1 MNNSGQ
7 STIRQ
12 VMLAGGSVFI
22 ASAIALIARPD
33 LFGEFIGIVGED
45 AFWTLRMTGIVLI
58 PLGYLMI
65 VVRSVA
71 SDSVVKSYA
80 VLMSLVSLGLG
91 IVTLLAPGDANVGRI
106 IYAIIGF
113 LFSTLYV
120 VALALGKGKLKTLN

>member
-1 MNNSGQ
+1 MNNLGQ

-12 VMLAGGSVFI
+12 VVLAGGSVFI

-45 AFWTLRMTGIVLI
+45 AFWSLRMTGIVLI

-80 VLMSLVSLGLG
+80 FLMSLVSLSLG
-91 IVTLLAPGDANVGRI
+91 IVTLLAPGDANIGRI

-120 VALALGKGKLKTLN
+120 VALALGRSKA

>member
-1 MNNSGQ
+1 MSNSGQ
-7 STIRQ
+7 AKIRQ

-45 AFWTLRMTGIVLI
+45 AFWSLRMIGIVLI

-71 SDSVVKSYA
+71 SDSVVKSFA
-80 VLMSLVSLGLG
+80 ILMSLISLGLG
-91 IVTLLAPGDANVGRI
+91 IVTLLAPGEPNIGRI
-106 IYAIIGF
+106 IYAIVGF

-120 VALALGKGKLKTLN
+120 VAIALGRTKV

>member
-33 LFGEFIGIVGED
+33 LFGEFIGIVGEG

-80 VLMSLVSLGLG
+80 VLMFLVSLGLG
-91 IVTLLAPGDANVGRI
+91 IVTLLAPGDANIGRI

-120 VALALGKGKLKTLN
+120 VALALGRSKA

>member
-33 LFGEFIGIVGED
+33 LFGEFIGIIGED
-45 AFWTLRMTGIVLI
+45 AFWSLRMTGIVLI

-80 VLMSLVSLGLG
+80 SLMSLVSLSLG
-91 IVTLLAPGDANVGRI
+91 IVTLLAPGDANIGRI
-106 IYAIIGF
+106 IYAIVGF

-120 VALALGKGKLKTLN
+120 VALALGRSKA

>member
-45 AFWTLRMTGIVLI
+45 AFWSLRMTGIVLI

-80 VLMSLVSLGLG
+80 VLMSLFSLSLG
-91 IVTLLAPGDANVGRI
+91 IVTLLAPGQANIGRI

-120 VALALGKGKLKTLN
+120 VALALGRNKA

>member
-45 AFWTLRMTGIVLI
+45 AFWSLRMTGIVLI

-80 VLMSLVSLGLG
+80 FLMSLVSLSLG
-91 IVTLLAPGDANVGRI
+91 IVTLLAPGDANIGRI
-106 IYAIIGF
+106 IYAIVGF

-120 VALALGKGKLKTLN
+120 VALALGRNKA

>member
-1 MNNSGQ
+1 MNKSGQ

-80 VLMSLVSLGLG
+80 VLMSLISLGLG
-91 IVTLLAPGDANVGRI
+91 IVTLLAPGDANIGRI

-120 VALALGKGKLKTLN
+120 VALALGKSKA

>member
-1 MNNSGQ
+1 MSNSGQ
-7 STIRQ
+7 SKIRQ

-45 AFWTLRMTGIVLI
+45 AVWSLRMTGIVLI

-80 VLMSLVSLGLG
+80 ILMSLISLGLG
-91 IVTLLAPGDANVGRI
+91 IVTLLAPGEPNIGRI
-106 IYAIIGF
+106 IYAIVGF

-120 VALALGKGKLKTLN
+120 VAIALGRNKA

>member
-45 AFWTLRMTGIVLI
+45 AFWSLRMTGIVLI

-71 SDSVVKSYA
+71 SDSVVKSCA
-80 VLMSLVSLGLG
+80 VLMFLVSLGLG
-91 IVTLLAPGDANVGRI
+91 IVTLLAPGDANIGRI

-120 VALALGKGKLKTLN
+120 VALALGRSKA

>member
-1 MNNSGQ
+1 MSNTGQ
-7 STIRQ
+7 VKIRQ

-45 AFWTLRMTGIVLI
+45 AFWSLRMTGIVLI

-80 VLMSLVSLGLG
+80 ILMSLISLGLG
-91 IVTLLAPGDANVGRI
+91 IVTLLAPGEPNIGRI
-106 IYAIIGF
+106 IYAIVGF

-120 VALALGKGKLKTLN
+120 VAIALGRNKA

>member
-1 MNNSGQ
+1 MNNSAEIK
-7 STIRQ
+7 IRQ
-12 VMLAGGSVFI
+12 VMLAGGSIFI

-33 LFGEFIGIVGED
+33 LFGEFIGITGLD
-45 AFWTLRMTGIVLI
+45 AYWSLRMTGIVLI

-71 SDSVVKSYA
+71 SDSVVKSFAY
-80 VLMSLVSLGLG
+80 LMSIVSLSLG
-91 IVTLLAPGDANVGRI
+91 IVTLLAPGQVNIGRI

-120 VALALGKGKLKTLN
+120 VAIALGRNKN

>member
-1 MNNSGQ
+1 MANSGQ
-7 STIRQ
+7 SKIRQ

-45 AFWTLRMTGIVLI
+45 AFWSLRMTGIVLI

-80 VLMSLVSLGLG
+80 ILMSLISLGLG
-91 IVTLLAPGDANVGRI
+91 IVTLLAPGEPNIGRI
-106 IYAIIGF
+106 IYAIVGF

-120 VALALGKGKLKTLN
+120 VAIALGRNKA

>member
-1 MNNSGQ
+1 MSISGQ
-7 STIRQ
+7 SRIRQ

-45 AFWTLRMTGIVLI
+45 AFWSLRMTGIVLI

-80 VLMSLVSLGLG
+80 ILMSLISLGLG
-91 IVTLLAPGDANVGRI
+91 IVTLLAPGEPNIGRI
-106 IYAIIGF
+106 IYAIVGF

-120 VALALGKGKLKTLN
+120 VAIALGRNKA

>member
-1 MNNSGQ
+1 MTNSGQ
-7 STIRQ
+7 AKIRQ

-45 AFWTLRMTGIVLI
+45 AFWSLRMTGIVLI

-80 VLMSLVSLGLG
+80 ILMSLISLGLG
-91 IVTLLAPGDANVGRI
+91 IVTLLAQGEPNIGRI
-106 IYAIIGF
+106 IYAIVGF

-120 VALALGKGKLKTLN
+120 VAIALGRNKA

>member
-45 AFWTLRMTGIVLI
+45 AFWSLRMTGIVLI

-80 VLMSLVSLGLG
+80 FLMSLVSLSLG
-91 IVTLLAPGDANVGRI
+91 IVTLLAPGDANIGRI

-120 VALALGKGKLKTLN
+120 VALTLGRNKA

>member
-45 AFWTLRMTGIVLI
+45 AFWSLRMTGIVLI

-80 VLMSLVSLGLG
+80 FLMSLVSLSLG
-91 IVTLLAPGDANVGRI
+91 IVTLLAPGEANIGRI

-120 VALALGKGKLKTLN
+120 VALALGRSKA

>member
-1 MNNSGQ
+1 MNNLGQ

-12 VMLAGGSVFI
+12 VVLAGGSVFI

-33 LFGEFIGIVGED
+33 LFGQFIGIVGED
-45 AFWTLRMTGIVLI
+45 AFWSLRMTGIVLI

-80 VLMSLVSLGLG
+80 FLMSLVSLSLG
-91 IVTLLAPGDANVGRI
+91 IVTLLAPGDANIGRI

-120 VALALGKGKLKTLN
+120 VALALGRSKA

>member
-1 MNNSGQ
+1 MNNLGQ

-45 AFWTLRMTGIVLI
+45 AFWSLRMTGIVLI

-80 VLMSLVSLGLG
+80 ILMSLVSLSLG
-91 IVTLLAPGDANVGRI
+91 IVTLLAPGETNIGRI

-120 VALALGKGKLKTLN
+120 VALALGRSKA

>member
-1 MNNSGQ
+1 MTNSGQ
-7 STIRQ
+7 AKIRQ

-45 AFWTLRMTGIVLI
+45 AFWSLRMTGIVLI

-80 VLMSLVSLGLG
+80 ILMSLISLGLG
-91 IVTLLAPGDANVGRI
+91 IVTLLAPGEPNIGRI
-106 IYAIIGF
+106 IYAIVGF

-120 VALALGKGKLKTLN
+120 VALALGRNKA

>member
-45 AFWTLRMTGIVLI
+45 AFWTLRITGIVLI

-91 IVTLLAPGDANVGRI
+91 IVTLLAPGDANIGRI

-120 VALALGKGKLKTLN
+120 VALALGRSKA

>member
-1 MNNSGQ
+1 MNNSAEIR
-7 STIRQ
+7 IRQ
-12 VMLAGGSVFI
+12 VMLAGGSIFI

-33 LFGEFIGIVGED
+33 LFGEFIGITGLD
-45 AFWTLRMTGIVLI
+45 AYWSLRMTGIVLI

-71 SDSVVKSYA
+71 SDSVVKSFAY
-80 VLMSLVSLGLG
+80 LMSIVSLSLG
-91 IVTLLAPGDANVGRI
+91 IVTLLAPGQVNIGRI

-120 VALALGKGKLKTLN
+120 VAIAVGRNKN

>member
-1 MNNSGQ
+1 MSNSGQ
-7 STIRQ
+7 SKIRQ

-45 AFWTLRMTGIVLI
+45 AFWSLRMTGIVLI

-80 VLMSLVSLGLG
+80 ILMSLISLGLG
-91 IVTLLAPGDANVGRI
+91 IVTLLAPGEPNIGRI
-106 IYAIIGF
+106 IYAIVGF

-120 VALALGKGKLKTLN
+120 VAIALGRNKV

>member
-1 MNNSGQ
+1 MSNSGQ
-7 STIRQ
+7 TRIRQ

-45 AFWTLRMTGIVLI
+45 AFWSLRMTGIVLI

-80 VLMSLVSLGLG
+80 ILMSLISLGLG
-91 IVTLLAPGDANVGRI
+91 IVTLLAPGEPNIGRI
-106 IYAIIGF
+106 IYAIVGF

-120 VALALGKGKLKTLN
+120 VAIALGRNKA

>member
-1 MNNSGQ
+1 MSNSGQ
-7 STIRQ
+7 SRIRQ

-33 LFGEFIGIVGED
+33 LFGEFIGIVGEE
-45 AFWTLRMTGIVLI
+45 AFWSLRMTGIVLI

-80 VLMSLVSLGLG
+80 ILMSLVSLSLG
-91 IVTLLAPGDANVGRI
+91 IVTLLAPGEPNIGRI
-106 IYAIIGF
+106 IYAIVGF

-120 VALALGKGKLKTLN
+120 VALALGRNKA

>member
-1 MNNSGQ
+1 MTNSGQ
-7 STIRQ
+7 SRIRQ

-45 AFWTLRMTGIVLI
+45 AFWSLRMTGIVLI

-80 VLMSLVSLGLG
+80 ILMSLISLGLG
-91 IVTLLAPGDANVGRI
+91 IVTLLAPGEPNIGRI
-106 IYAIIGF
+106 IYAIVGF

-120 VALALGKGKLKTLN
+120 VALALGKSKA

>member
-1 MNNSGQ
+1 MANSGQ
-7 STIRQ
+7 SKIRQ

-80 VLMSLVSLGLG
+80 ILMSLISLGLG
-91 IVTLLAPGDANVGRI
+91 IVTLLAPGEPNIGRI
-106 IYAIIGF
+106 IYTIVGF

-120 VALALGKGKLKTLN
+120 VAIALGRNKA

>member
-1 MNNSGQ
+1 MNNLGQ

-45 AFWTLRMTGIVLI
+45 AFWSLRMTGIVLI

-80 VLMSLVSLGLG
+80 FLMSLISLSLG
-91 IVTLLAPGDANVGRI
+91 IVTLLAPGDANIGRI

-120 VALALGKGKLKTLN
+120 VALALGRNKA

>member
-12 VMLAGGSVFI
+12 VMLGGGSVFI

-45 AFWTLRMTGIVLI
+45 AFWSLRMTGIVLI

-71 SDSVVKSYA
+71 SDSVVKSFA
-80 VLMSLVSLGLG
+80 FLMSLVSLSLG
-91 IVTLLAPGDANVGRI
+91 IVTLLAPGDANIGRI

-120 VALALGKGKLKTLN
+120 VALALGRNKV

>member
-1 MNNSGQ
+1 MSNSGQ
-7 STIRQ
+7 SRIRQ

-45 AFWTLRMTGIVLI
+45 ALWSLRMTGIVLI

-80 VLMSLVSLGLG
+80 ILMSLISLGLG
-91 IVTLLAPGDANVGRI
+91 IVTLLAPGEPNIGRI
-106 IYAIIGF
+106 IYAIVGF

-120 VALALGKGKLKTLN
+120 VALALGRNKA

>member
-1 MNNSGQ
+1 MSNSGQ
-7 STIRQ
+7 AKIRQ

-45 AFWTLRMTGIVLI
+45 AFWSLRMTGMVLI

-71 SDSVVKSYA
+71 SDSVVKSFA
-80 VLMSLVSLGLG
+80 ILMSLISLGLG
-91 IVTLLAPGDANVGRI
+91 IVTLLAPGEPNIGRI
-106 IYAIIGF
+106 IYAIVGF

-120 VALALGKGKLKTLN
+120 VAIALRRNKA

>member
-1 MNNSGQ
+1 MTNSGQ
-7 STIRQ
+7 SRIRQ

-33 LFGEFIGIVGED
+33 LFGEFIGIVGEE
-45 AFWTLRMTGIVLI
+45 AFWSLRMTGIVLI
-58 PLGYLMI
+58 PLGYLLI

-71 SDSVVKSYA
+71 SDSVVKSFA
-80 VLMSLVSLGLG
+80 VLMFFVSLALG
-91 IVTLLAPGDANVGRI
+91 IVTLLAPGDANIGRI

-120 VALALGKGKLKTLN
+120 VALALGRSKS

>member
-1 MNNSGQ
+1 
-7 STIRQ
+7 
-12 VMLAGGSVFI
+12 MLAGGSVFI

-80 VLMSLVSLGLG
+80 VLMSLVSLD
-91 IVTLLAPGDANVGRI
+91 IGRI

-120 VALALGKGKLKTLN
+120 VALALGRSKA

>member
-1 MNNSGQ
+1 MSISGQ
-7 STIRQ
+7 SKIRQ

-45 AFWTLRMTGIVLI
+45 AFWSLRMTGIVLI

-80 VLMSLVSLGLG
+80 ILMSLISLGLG
-91 IVTLLAPGDANVGRI
+91 IVTLLAPGEPNIGRI
-106 IYAIIGF
+106 IYAIVGF

-120 VALALGKGKLKTLN
+120 VAIALGRNKV

>member
-1 MNNSGQ
+1 MTNSGQ
-7 STIRQ
+7 AKIRQ

-45 AFWTLRMTGIVLI
+45 AFWSLRMTGIVLI

-71 SDSVVKSYA
+71 SDSVVKSFA
-80 VLMSLVSLGLG
+80 ILMSLISLGLG
-91 IVTLLAPGDANVGRI
+91 IVTLLAPGEPNIGRI
-106 IYAIIGF
+106 IYAIVGF

-120 VALALGKGKLKTLN
+120 VAIALGRNKA

>member
-1 MNNSGQ
+1 MDNSGQ
-7 STIRQ
+7 SRIRQ

-33 LFGEFIGIVGED
+33 LFGDFIGIIGED
-45 AFWTLRMTGIVLI
+45 AFWSLRMTGIVLI

-80 VLMSLVSLGLG
+80 FLMSLVSLSLG
-91 IVTLLAPGDANVGRI
+91 IVTLLAPGETNIGRI
-106 IYAIIGF
+106 IYALIGF

-120 VALALGKGKLKTLN
+120 VALALGRSKA